1 MLPDSVRTAEKLLY
15 FVDSLQC
22 STCQISK
29 FVRFGEIMR
38 KADSTGRFELM
49 FLVSPKK
56 GEKEFIRDYIKSIE
70 MPFPICVD
78 LDNAFKR
85 INPAIP
91 DDVRF
96 HCLYLD
102 AEGRPLLAGDPTV
115 SENISALLD
124 KIIFNNPTN
133 RQQLSSQAQSCSPSA
148 ALPWPEV
155 STETRAAR
163 YSRTMSKPWPTEKVA
178 FTGFVVKR
186 ILTHVQEDVRLVIN

>member
-1 MLPDSVRTAEKLLY
+1 MPRTVRPLLFLFLLPLLLCVAACNGEKKSVQQTLERIMESEVSLPAEIEEICGGEGYMLPDSVRTAEKLLY

-78 LDNAFKR
+78 LDNAFRR

-133 RQQLSSQAQSCSPSA
+133 NQS
-148 ALPWPEV
+148 L
-155 STETRAAR
+155 
-163 YSRTMSKPWPTEKVA
+163 
-178 FTGFVVKR
+178 
-186 ILTHVQEDVRLVIN
+186 